1 MNKWM
6 SSHLDYFSDLLISP
20 FFHASPW
27 DMDSGKSKLSS
38 DWHVSYHWTKSRS
51 PEKRGSARP
60 TVGPK
65 ELGLTGMVT
74 WLLVPACFLSQHLSL
89 LNSDITV
96 SMTERSCKNQMKM
109 HVKVPVHCKGA
120 GTWGKLSSLLEPSY
134 QLTFKSV
141 LLSSQDF
148 TAFRC
153 RQMPCQ
159 EWVSLLPLFPP
170 AALARPHILLRAWH
184 LPISMG
190 WVGAAESFW
199 VPGQRCLAHTG

>member
-96 SMTERSCKNQMKM
+96 SMTEGSCKNQMKM

-120 GTWGKLSSLLEPSY
+120 GTWGKLSSLLEGASLP
-134 QLTFKSV
+134 
-141 LLSSQDF
+141 SSQSCCLPRILLPSDAGRCHARNESLF
-148 TAFRC
+148 FRC
-153 RQMPCQ
+153 FLQ
-159 EWVSLLPLFPP
+159 LP
-170 AALARPHILLRAWH
+170 WQG
-184 LPISMG
+184 PISYSG
-190 WVGAAESFW
+190 HGTC
-199 VPGQRCLAHTG
+199 Q